1 MPGTG
6 ISGPSTYGRALIG
19 DRAEGAGYL
28 VRVMIQE
35 TNGQSATPARTCAGT
50 WLYAPRSRV
59 PRRPAFSATLFVCL
73 AALFIG
79 CAPAESPPAEEQ
91 SAPSSGTAASTTPEA
106 VYHTALTF
114 VGFGP
119 EPSLVHLRFQN
130 RTEPDLLRLDY
141 TGWVPGPDS
150 WTSVLGVVDSI
161 PVPRAAWRVIPAGPL
176 RVGVEDGGELS
187 TLILDLDGGP
197 VQIDAL
203 EEISSWSGST
213 GQRESLRFADLQ
225 AGGRVEGGWLLQRQ
239 RARLLDEPAPERLI
253 QAFLLADTLGNG
265 LLILRDRAFA
275 EAPATVWAWLDGVQ
289 LDWSDAVLLDLPGST
304 GLPGFWSFEVP
315 DVGLFGEITGSEP
328 LLDELPEGGIGFRLY
343 RATGTIGFGD
353 ERRSL
358 AGIGVEERGP

>member
-1 MPGTG
+1 M
-6 ISGPSTYGRALIG
+6 
-19 DRAEGAGYL
+19 
-28 VRVMIQE
+28 MIQE
-35 TNGQSATPARTCAGT
+35 THGQSATPTRTCMDT
-50 WLYAPRSRV
+50 RVHSPRSRV
-59 PRRPAFSATLFVCL
+59 PPRPAFRTPLFVCL
-73 AALFIG
+73 AALAIG

-91 SAPSSGTAASTTPEA
+91 TAPSPGTSASTTPEA

-119 EPSLVHLRFQN
+119 EPSLVHLRFEN
-130 RTEPDLLRLDY
+130 RTEPDLLRLEY
-141 TGWVPGPDS
+141 TGWIPGPDA

-161 PVPRAAWRVIPAGPL
+161 PVPRAEWRVLPAGPL

-187 TLILDLDGGP
+187 TLRLNLEGGP
-197 VQIDAL
+197 VRIDAL

-225 AGGRVEGGWLLQRQ
+225 AGGRVESGWLLQRQ

-275 EAPATVWAWLDGVQ
+275 DAPATVWAWLDGVQ

-304 GLPGFWSFEVP
+304 GLPGSWSFEVP

-328 LLDELPEGGIGFRLY
+328 LLDELPEEGIGFRLY
-343 RATGTIGFGD
+343 RATATIGFGD
-353 ERRSL
+353 ERRML